1 MKIRGVSLLP
11 PLITPKRR
19 EELLQYKNEAILLE
33 QSYQKKRTYRTLL
46 EQKHTTNYECGTT
59 VNTSENQSVCSENNL
74 KEVNMKYVPYAN
86 SQETTSLYKKNNT
99 DVCECKLSEELND
112 YLSIVDESDLNYN
125 ESKKESQ
132 IGADKGNESG
142 NYQQSVKT
150 EKHRLIRSNSYTLDN
165 PSSILLDHLKRSSL
179 SSCDQNITSRNDIEI
194 FESIE
199 GKTNETKVISSDDE
213 NLIDLTSNIS
223 KTGEKYNNYEIIACH
238 QPSLEVITTDIT
250 VQQINFSTSDEKKD
264 NTTKSITFCGK
275 TDTKSLGD
283 QDDASSIESIDP
295 EVELQMILQQIPEN
309 YAKKI
314 VELIKT
320 QKQEQQ
326 RGAKHF
332 EKLKRGMAHT
342 EDFDSD
348 SLVEV
353 SSPKRVII
361 TSTSTTQ
368 PNLPTSDVMNTESR
382 SGSIV
387 SHCSTFGKSIASSLE
402 ESQTL
407 PFDISPSSS
416 KSLNDFS
423 LSTIRILDLQSK
435 NNDNFPNQLNH
446 FGPQA
451 IPKKDE
457 VTENN
462 DDSKH
467 KELQALTEE
476 KAASIINA
484 YAKGYLV
491 RRLMNTT
498 KVKRII
504 QTIQDALVCALE
516 LQSSEAI
523 EEADVELHRNL
534 IKLVSSACYEFH
546 DIFFALK
553 IPEQMDI
560 IAIDRERLRNTLSV
574 RSTSSSTDLRH
585 KGQISPNIRSSM
597 SLTKI

>member
-1 MKIRGVSLLP
+1 MEENHSFTSCMKIRGVSLLP

-46 EQKHTTNYECGTT
+46 EQKHTTNYD
-59 VNTSENQSVCSENNL
+59 TSENQSVCSENNL

-112 YLSIVDESDLNYN
+112 YLSIVDERDLNYN

-142 NYQQSVKT
+142 NYHQSVNT

-223 KTGEKYNNYEIIACH
+223 KTEEKYNNYEIIACH

-250 VQQINFSTSDEKKD
+250 VQQINFSTSDEKRE

-332 EKLKRGMAHT
+332 EKLKRGMVHT
-342 EDFDSD
+342 EDFDND

-353 SSPKRVII
+353 SSPKR
-361 TSTSTTQ
+361 
-368 PNLPTSDVMNTESR
+368 
-382 SGSIV
+382 
-387 SHCSTFGKSIASSLE
+387 A
-402 ESQTL
+402 
-407 PFDISPSSS
+407 IS
-416 KSLNDFS
+416 
-423 LSTIRILDLQSK
+423 
-435 NNDNFPNQLNH
+435 
-446 FGPQA
+446 
-451 IPKKDE
+451 KKDE